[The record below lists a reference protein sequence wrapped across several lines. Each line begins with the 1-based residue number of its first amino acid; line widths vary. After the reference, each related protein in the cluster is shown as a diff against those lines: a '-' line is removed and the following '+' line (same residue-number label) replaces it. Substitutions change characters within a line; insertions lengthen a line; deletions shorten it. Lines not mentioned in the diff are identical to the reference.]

1 MISDCASLAIG
12 SGSRLL
18 FVFWGRTVIYL
29 HGPHLRDYNP
39 RDQLEMVLPLFFVYQ
54 TKLIT
59 LAIFLLTKKA
69 DCLGGLMKV
78 PGHGWYEEVIGIC
91 C

>member
-39 RDQLEMVLPLFFVYQ
+39 RDQLEMVLPYFPIYY
-54 TKLIT
+54 TRCIT
-59 LAIFLLTKKA
+59 LAIFLLTKKS
-69 DCLGGLMKV
+69 GLSR
-78 PGHGWYEEVIGIC
+78 GSYEGTWTQLV
-91 C
+91 